1 MRFAKPWHRWTTVP
15 AGPVVP
21 AVVVGALLLAA
32 CGGSHP
38 SSLKSSPTPSSVQPS
53 GGASTS
59 PSESP
64 IPSERPVPAE
74 SNPPGDI
81 PDNTQFVPYRS
92 ADGKFVVKVPEGWS
106 RVTKSGSVSFT
117 DKLNTVAVI
126 WSPASSAP
134 TVSSVKNDQVPTLR
148 RTERAFTL
156 GKVISCAPSC
166 TIPYSTGPISV
177 SLSAGNAVV
186 VTYQENSAPNT
197 VTGKQYRLEVVRF
210 DFYRSGE
217 EADLVLSGPVGSDN
231 VDPWRLV
238 AQS

>member
-106 RVTKSGSVSFT
+106 RVT
-117 DKLNTVAVI
+117 
-126 WSPASSAP
+126 
-134 TVSSVKNDQVPTLR
+134 PTLR

-238 AQS
+238 AQSFRWT

>member
-106 RVTKSGSVSFT
+106 RVTKTGWRSFGSTST
-117 DKLNTVAVI
+117 GAGRRPT
-126 WSPASSAP
+126 SCCPGPSAP
-134 TVSSVKNDQVPTLR
+134 TTSTRGGWWPRASGGPSGGGPGRLGGAAGRGPRALPVLPHGRRRDLR
-148 RTERAFTL
+148 PPGGLAR
-156 GKVISCAPSC
+156 G
-166 TIPYSTGPISV
+166 G
-177 SLSAGNAVV
+177 
-186 VTYQENSAPNT
+186 
-197 VTGKQYRLEVVRF
+197 
-210 DFYRSGE
+210 
-217 EADLVLSGPVGSDN
+217 
-231 VDPWRLV
+231 
-238 AQS
+238 